1 MFFEHFLHSTLRVVR
16 DNDEDVVV
24 GCGGVEVF
32 VDADAVEYFLGGVG
46 VL

>member
-1 MFFEHFLHSTLRVVR
+1 MFFEYFLHSTFRVVG